1 VVLVSTARRYG
12 LDGIREALDYRA
24 EGHADGKIAI
34 EVGP

>member
-12 LDGIREALDYRA
+12 LDGIAEALDYLEEA
-24 EGHADGKIAI
+24 HADGKIAI